1 MMFERYT
8 EQARRVIFFARYEA
22 SMYGSPE
29 IASEHLLLGLLNGRA
44 GPPPVLLR
52 DAGTLE
58 SIRADVEAHI
68 TRGDPISP
76 SVEIPLSEDGRNI
89 LQYAADSADQ
99 LEHRTVE
106 PIHLLIGILREQGCL
121 AAKILLAR
129 GLKSSQVGEF
139 AETAAR
145 LRKGY
150 PGAPGV
156 ARVVHV
162 ERAILSLLEAWKDR
176 KRSQVAEF
184 FDPDAL
190 FADPRGDL
198 WTGREGIAQG
208 LQKFFAKLPKANLPG
223 ELTDLRSI
231 RSQAWLA
238 TITWTPAKRTKAK
251 TQRRTLRLIA
261 VFNRMEV
268 GWRIVWAHLIS
279 LAE

>member
-1 MMFERYT
+1 MFERFT

-22 SMYGSPE
+22 SMYGSPV

-52 DAGTLE
+52 DVGTLD

-68 TRGDPISP
+68 TRGDTTSITA
-76 SVEIPLSEDGRNI
+76 EIPLSEDGRNI
-89 LQYAADSADQ
+89 LQYAADSAEQ
-99 LEHRTVE
+99 LEHRAVE

-129 GLKSSQVGEF
+129 GLKSSQVAEF

-156 ARVVHV
+156 ARLVHV
-162 ERAILSLLEAWKDR
+162 ERTILSLLGAWKDR
-176 KRSQVAEF
+176 KPSQVAEF
-184 FDPDAL
+184 FDAEAL
-190 FADPRGDL
+190 FADPHGDL
-198 WTGREGIAQG
+198 WTGREGIAHG
-208 LQKFFAKLPKANLPG
+208 LQKFFAKLPKASPPG

-231 RSQAWLA
+231 RAEAWLA
-238 TITWTPAKRTKAK
+238 TITWTPKPTKAK
-251 TQRRTLRLIA
+251 KRPATLRLIA
-261 VFNRMEV
+261 VLNRKEY
-268 GWRIVWAHLIS
+268 GWHIVWAHLITI
-279 LAE
+279 AP